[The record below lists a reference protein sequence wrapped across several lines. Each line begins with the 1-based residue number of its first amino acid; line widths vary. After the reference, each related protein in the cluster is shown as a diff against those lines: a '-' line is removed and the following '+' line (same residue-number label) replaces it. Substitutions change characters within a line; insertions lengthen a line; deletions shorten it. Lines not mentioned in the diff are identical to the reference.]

1 MAYKYDKNKDYSKLM
16 QDAANAGNWEQ
27 AAIYEQQRNAKIQGE
42 GLSQYQQSQTYA
54 RYLPTTYGYNANTDY
69 QKLMDQA
76 AAGGDMAR
84 AAIYEQ
90 QRNQKIREGNGG
102 NYAMSYQYTDYLP
115 GMSQQVGKTGY
126 KNPYLEQLNAS
137 IEKLGDE
144 SELKK
149 TYLAQADRQ
158 TQDTLGAYA
167 ANTGGIA
174 STGAVAAAQQAGANV
189 RSQLGTA
196 LMSQRQQY
204 TNALMNAS
212 GLAQSDYQLQIS
224 EAMNRWQQLGYA
236 DDFVS
241 SVLGVAPGTGTSS
254 QNYQIWQQQYQQ
266 QQADKQWAANDRN
279 QAYTMAM
286 NILQTGGT
294 PSPELLAA
302 AGIDQNA
309 ADQLGGYYQQQQAY
323 QQAMQ
328 LLSAGVMPSQEML
341 AAAGITPAQA
351 QQIQQANTAK
361 GGNSPGGNR
370 RTNNTEEP
378 DDTDEPARKPISGD
392 QYTKLLN
399 AYDKG
404 DGSWINLARGYERDG
419 YDLTDFY
426 KARKIDPANPF
437 GDLTTTHEPSGNV
450 QQLVQQYRAM
460 MQGGR
465 MNEDMLKE
473 ALQEK
478 ISSGAITVAE
488 AMQIAKALG
497 IDF

>member
-1 MAYKYDKNKDYSKLM
+1 MAYNYDKKKDYTKLM
-16 QDAANAGNWEQ
+16 QDAANAGQWEQ

-42 GLSQYQQSQTYA
+42 GLSQYQTSQNYA
-54 RYLPTTYGYNANTDY
+54 RYLPTSYGYNAGTDY

-90 QRNQKIREGNGG
+90 QRNQKIREGNGAG
-102 NYAMSYQYTDYLP
+102 YTMSYNYTDYLP

-149 TYLAQADRQ
+149 QYLAQADRQ

-189 RSQLGTA
+189 RSQMGTA
-196 LMSQRQQY
+196 IMNQRQQY

-212 GLAQSDYQLQIS
+212 GLAQSEYQMQIS

-254 QNYQIWQQQYQQ
+254 QNYQLWQQQYQQ

-309 ADQLGGYYQQQQAY
+309 ADQLGGYYKQQQAY

-328 LLSAGVMPSQEML
+328 LLGAGVMPNENLL
-341 AAAGITPAQA
+341 AAAGLTSQQA
-351 QQIQQANTAK
+351 QQIAAAKTSSGASGGGSSGGSRGGGSSYSSSKGSGKAPTA
-361 GGNSPGGNR
+361 
-370 RTNNTEEP
+370 
-378 DDTDEPARKPISGD
+378 A

-399 AYDKG
+399 AYAKG
-404 DGSWINLARGYERDG
+404 DGSWVNVAKGLEQEGRDLSGFFEEVGLDPDDPYGQNQNGQGNAQTDINRILKQLRVMAETGDAAMVAAAINGYYKRGKITAQDAAWLADQV
-419 YDLTDFY
+419 
-426 KARKIDPANPF
+426 
-437 GDLTTTHEPSGNV
+437 NV
-450 QQLVQQYRAM
+450 
-460 MQGGR
+460 
-465 MNEDMLKE
+465 K
-473 ALQEK
+473 
-478 ISSGAITVAE
+478 
-488 AMQIAKALG
+488 
-497 IDF
+497 F